1 MLPERKEKEKRF
13 RKKLVLFL
21 ESYRNENNIKGGPSG
36 KKIVADINSQ
46 DLQNIAKNLWNTK
59 NSYDKANPKNGG
71 KRSRGR
77 RRRRKKK
84 TRKKKR
90 GGMEIEDFI
99 ALSSVVIMVG
109 TALAVHFIWPRQSPF
124 TRVETP
130 EDTSVIPE
138 GWSRGQFQDFL
149 RSEGPHRRHR
159 GL

>member
-1 MLPERKEKEKRF
+1 MLQEIMPREKRF
-13 RKKLVLFL
+13 RKKLELFL

-84 TRKKKR
+84 TRKKQR
-90 GGMEIEDFI
+90 GGQLVDELF
-99 ALSSVVIMVG
+99 AFSSAVVIMVG
-109 TALAVHFIWPRQSPF
+109 AALTVHFLWRESSPF
-124 TRVETP
+124 TSVETP
-130 EDTSVIPE
+130 EDSTDMTAFGNE
-138 GWSRGQFQDFL
+138 QEYQAFLASRPGTT
-149 RSEGPHRRHR
+149 
-159 GL
+159 